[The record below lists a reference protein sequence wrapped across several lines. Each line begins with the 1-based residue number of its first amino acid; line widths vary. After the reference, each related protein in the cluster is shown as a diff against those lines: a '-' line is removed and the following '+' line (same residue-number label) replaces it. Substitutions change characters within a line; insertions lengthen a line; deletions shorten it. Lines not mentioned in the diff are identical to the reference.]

1 MVIYCEARSV
11 TRKTD
16 DRRGGAARPNGF
28 TGHADIIDE
37 AKLERVLPEYAQVT
51 GGPTPA
57 ATH

>member
-1 MVIYCEARSV
+1 V